1 MANPIL
7 EMLDRRNQQITNPQQ
22 SLASNPAYQNAVSYV
37 NQHGGDPKTAFYNLC
52 QERGVNPNEILKL
65 IGGSNYG

>member
-7 EMLDRRNQQITNPQQ
+7 EQLDRRNLQRQNN
-22 SLASNPAYQNAVSYV
+22 SNPRLQQVQNYV

-52 QERGVNPNEILKL
+52 QERGVNPNEILNL
-65 IGGSNYG
+65 IKGGNHYG